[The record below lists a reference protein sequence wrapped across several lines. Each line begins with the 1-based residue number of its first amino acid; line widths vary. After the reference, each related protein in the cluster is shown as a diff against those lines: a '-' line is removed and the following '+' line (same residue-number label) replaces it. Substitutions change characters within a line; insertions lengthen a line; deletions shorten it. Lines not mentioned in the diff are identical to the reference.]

1 MEIASEGE
9 ICMKIVFGAGEVA
22 KEYIMNNY
30 SSSIVCYDND
40 RRKWGKKVI
49 DDVEIITLDELLKII
64 ECNDCEII
72 VTPKSDTALYFLK
85 DVCKNDDKVYRY
97 ADGSLDKIELDNLP
111 EYSVDINAIESER
124 IKRYELIKDTF
135 KRNGD
140 IVAYNHACEY
150 LEYKRNN
157 ILAPE
162 LGGIE
167 LTNNCN
173 LRCKNCPTPPCKR
186 EKGYMGDAVFNEAF
200 KYISPDQD
208 SYFSMHGLGEPLL
221 HPKIFEYLDRVT
233 SIKRPVILSTNGL
246 LLDDTN
252 IDSIMNTLNKTSKS
266 RFYISFHSEK
276 SVKNWIKCVDWM
288 TEHKE
293 NRIEL
298 FGQVLEHNKDEALRW
313 LRNCGISNPCDNK
326 YIRFITSHSF
336 AGNVSARRHEYSDI
350 EVNNRFKN
358 CYYVNSNIILMAWD
372 GRFKSCCL
380 DSEVCADRG
389 SIYDIKN
396 IRCSTHPYKLC
407 HTCDP
412 DWTSNF
418 Q

>member
-22 KEYIMNNY
+22 KEYIKNNY

-173 LRCKNCPTPPCKR
+173 LRCKNCPTPTCKR

-380 DSEVCADRG
+380 DLEVCADRG

-412 DWTSNF
+412 DCTSNF

>member
-1 MEIASEGE
+1 
-9 ICMKIVFGAGEVA
+9 MKIVFGAGEVA
-22 KEYIMNNY
+22 KEYIKNNY

-124 IKRYELIKDTF
+124 IKRYERIKDTF

-173 LRCKNCPTPPCKR
+173 LRCKNCPTPTCKR

-396 IRCSTHPYKLC
+396 IRCSTILTNYVIHVIRIGQAI
-407 HTCDP
+407 
-412 DWTSNF
+412 SNNIMIVKWI
-418 Q
+418 